1 MGLIGGDPWVSTSI
15 RRPRTHH
22 QETFRAQ
29 CKLWKKSNHSYF
41 FGYPQKLP
49 NMKLEA
55 LSQALCLLAV
65 FLPLASGAP
74 ARRDSNPPLRATES
88 LVGYSPSENVA
99 TGSKPDIKYSLLPG
113 QKENADV
120 GAYLDF
126 ENVANPQPIRGS
138 VGGDDPGPRKF
149 ASIFPEGYLLI

>member
-1 MGLIGGDPWVSTSI
+1 
-15 RRPRTHH
+15 
-22 QETFRAQ
+22 
-29 CKLWKKSNHSYF
+29 
-41 FGYPQKLP
+41 
-49 NMKLEA
+49 MKLDA
-55 LSQALCLLAV
+55 LSRALCLLPV

-74 ARRDSNPPLRATES
+74 ARRDSNPPLRGTES

-138 VGGDDPGPRKF
+138 TGSDDPGPREF
-149 ASIFPEGYLLI
+149 DSICPRFTCSFRVQGTIIMIELIVTSWHLLEPTMAKPLTHNGLLVRWC

>member
-1 MGLIGGDPWVSTSI
+1 
-15 RRPRTHH
+15 
-22 QETFRAQ
+22 
-29 CKLWKKSNHSYF
+29 
-41 FGYPQKLP
+41 
-49 NMKLEA
+49 MKLEA
-55 LSQALCLLAV
+55 LSQALCLLPV
-65 FLPLASGAP
+65 FLPLVSGAP

-138 VGGDDPGPRKF
+138 IGSDDPGPREF
-149 ASIFPEGYLLI
+149 ASIFPRFICSFRIQGTITMTELIVTSWHLPEPTMVKPLTHNGLLVCCCWTSCKKVHRC